1 MWLFNM
7 VRREGPAREVE
18 VERIRQGLDLFDN
31 YLWISDLQH
40 LVNPSVTIQLGQ
52 GVMNQFGTGV
62 HEPSNQEQSTAHNYL
77 TKAHATCCRCV
88 CNANAMGTD
97 WNNRMGCY
105 AYAPAPAL
113 HLCGGNP

>member
-1 MWLFNM
+1 M

-62 HEPSNQEQSTAHNYL
+62 HEPSNQEVRERCITPLMPCLYSHCTSCQSL
-77 TKAHATCCRCV
+77 DGQCV
-88 CNANAMGTD
+88 KKYISCIIGKNHKFGYHD
-97 WNNRMGCY
+97 V
-105 AYAPAPAL
+105 L
-113 HLCGGNP
+113 